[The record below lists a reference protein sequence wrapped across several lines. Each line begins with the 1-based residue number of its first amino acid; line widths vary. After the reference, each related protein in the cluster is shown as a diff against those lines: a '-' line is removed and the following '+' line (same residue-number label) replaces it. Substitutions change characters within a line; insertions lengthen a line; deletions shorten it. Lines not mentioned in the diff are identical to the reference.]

1 MSGLDNL
8 KAELSIIHDCQDI
21 LEANLKRARVEIEE
35 KLAGFPN
42 GAAMFLEFDLTLRDY
57 MTDCLGDTL
66 DHWAGGIVADI
77 EYRCHFDG
85 LRPPEQYD
93 APRVL

>member
-1 MSGLDNL
+1 MSELNNL

-35 KLAGFPN
+35 KLTGLHN
-42 GAAMFLEFDLTLRDY
+42 GAALFSEFDLALRDY

-66 DHWAGGIVADI
+66 DDWAGDIVADI
-77 EYRCHFDG
+77 EFIQ
-85 LRPPEQYD
+85 PPEQYD

>member
-1 MSGLDNL
+1 MSELDNL

-35 KLAGFPN
+35 KLAGLHN
-42 GAAMFLEFDLTLRDY
+42 GAVLFHEFDLALRDH

-66 DHWAGGIVADI
+66 DDWAGGIVADI
-77 EYRCHFDG
+77 EFI
-85 LRPPEQYD
+85 RPPERYD

>member
-1 MSGLDNL
+1 MSELDNL

-21 LEANLKRARVEIEE
+21 LEANLNRARVEIEE
-35 KLAGFPN
+35 KLTGLHN
-42 GAAMFLEFDLTLRDY
+42 GAVLFHEFDLALRDH

-66 DHWAGGIVADI
+66 DDWVGGIVADI
-77 EYRCHFDG
+77 EYIT
-85 LRPPEQYD
+85 PPEQYD